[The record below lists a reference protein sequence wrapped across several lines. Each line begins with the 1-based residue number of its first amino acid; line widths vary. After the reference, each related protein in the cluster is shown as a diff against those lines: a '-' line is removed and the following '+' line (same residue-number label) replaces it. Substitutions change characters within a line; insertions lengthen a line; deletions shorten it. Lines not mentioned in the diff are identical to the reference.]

1 MCYHFQVTV
10 NRNSYFFSAVL
21 GTFLALFILQAL
33 QLQAELLPESPVM
46 KRSQKSVVPFIFG
59 QHHSSE
65 SKKRVVLDSALLF
78 PTDFSYS
85 LIFGPVVR
93 LEIPLI
99 VHYKK
104 CFTKRIKARSP
115 PKVINTFFV

>member
-1 MCYHFQVTV
+1 MTV

-21 GTFLALFILQAL
+21 RIFLALFILQAP

-46 KRSQKSVVPFIFG
+46 KRSKESVLPFIFG
-59 QHHSSE
+59 QHYTSE
-65 SKKRVVLDSALLF
+65 SKKRVVFDSALFF
-78 PTDFSYS
+78 PPDFSYS
-85 LIFGPVVR
+85 LVFGPVVR

-99 VHYKK
+99 AHYKK

-115 PKVINTFFV
+115 PELINTFFV